1 MRRWKLFDK
10 QTKSSELNLPRYKQI
25 YNLYGV
31 AIREGSDKTFNYGL
45 SEKYSSQTFNAPKNY
60 RFPIPFT
67 EVQRIPNMKQNPGW
81 ER

>member
-1 MRRWKLFDK
+1 M
-10 QTKSSELNLPRYKQI
+10 E
-25 YNLYGV
+25 
-31 AIREGSDKTFNYGL
+31 
-45 SEKYSSQTFNAPKNY
+45 SQTFNAPKNY